1 VSGARDS
8 DRTNL
13 KILSTSGPL
22 LLTATLLASWLGMQQ
37 IHELGHVLG
46 AWLTGGQ
53 VERVVLHPLSFSR
66 TDLALNPQ
74 PLVVAWAGPV
84 FGVALP
90 FIAWLVAAKVRMPG
104 AFVLRF
110 FAGFC
115 LLANGAYLGIGSFD
129 RIGDCGDLLRHGARM
144 WQLWLFGAVTAPAG
158 LWLWHG
164 LGASFGIGPSAKEV
178 SRGVTVAVCVACLL
192 LLAIAF
198 LGQQGVAVPA

>member
-1 VSGARDS
+1 MTS
-8 DRTNL
+8 T
-13 KILSTSGPL
+13 KYILT
-22 LLTATLLASWLGMQQ
+22 TVTVFASWLAMQQ
-37 IHELGHVLG
+37 VHELGHVLG
-46 AWLTGGQ
+46 AWLTGGR

-66 TDLALNPQ
+66 TDLAVNPA

-84 FGVALP
+84 AGVVIPLLIWMLA
-90 FIAWLVAAKVRMPG
+90 AWRRLPG

-115 LLANGAYLGIGSFD
+115 LLANGAYLGIGAFD
-129 RIGDCGDLLRHGARM
+129 RVGDCGDLLRHGARM

-164 LGASFGIGPSAKEV
+164 LGASFGMGPSAKEV
-178 SRGVTVAVCVACLL
+178 SRGVTVAVCVACVL

-198 LGQQGVAVPA
+198 LGQPGVVVPA